1 MRCWWERALV
11 HFGKLFGCSLG
22 TWHFVFSRYL
32 IQRNEC
38 SRPPNISIR
47 IFIAASLIG
56 RPASDKAVCK
66 YGSAQA
72 QGQARLFYG
81 ERSQDRGYLWR
92 QGWGAS
98 GEASLGRQE
107 GNCWWD
113 GSVLCPDL
121 VGFYVGY
128 IYVKLS

>member
-1 MRCWWERALV
+1 M
-11 HFGKLFGCSLG
+11 
-22 TWHFVFSRYL
+22 SRYL

-38 SRPPNISIR
+38 SRPPNISIG
-47 IFIAASLIG
+47 IFIAAFLIG

-66 YGSAQA
+66 DDSVQA
-72 QGQARLFYG
+72 QEQARLFYG

-98 GEASLGRQE
+98 GEASLGRRG

-128 IYVKLS
+128 IYVKIS